1 MTKKMQPMSLSISPE
16 MKEIL
21 DTKAEAK
28 GQKTSD
34 FIRRLL
40 GYFSLERDDIKPVV
54 LQIPQEAMA
63 SREDLAQWLDQKSVA
78 LLNQFF
84 PEAPKSHHTL
94 PPV

>member
-21 DTKAEAK
+21 DAKAEAK

-34 FIRRLL
+34 FIRRLI
-40 GYFSLERDDIKPVV
+40 GYFALERDDIKPVV
-54 LQIPQEAMA
+54 LQIPQDSMT
-63 SREDLAQWLDQKSVA
+63 SRDELEKWLDQKFAA

-84 PEAPKSHHTL
+84 PEAPKSQHL

>member
-16 MKEIL
+16 MKDIL

-40 GYFSLERDDIKPVV
+40 SYFSLERDDIKPVV
-54 LQIPQEAMA
+54 LQIPLDAMA
-63 SREDLAQWLDQKSVA
+63 SRSDLEKWLENKSIA
-78 LLNQFF
+78 LVNQFF
-84 PEAPKSHHTL
+84 PQAPKNNIPSI
-94 PPV
+94 

>member
-21 DTKAEAK
+21 DTKAAAK

-63 SREDLAQWLDQKSVA
+63 SREALEEWLGNKSVA
-78 LLNQFF
+78 LTNQFF
-84 PEAPKSHHTL
+84 PEVPKSTHL

>member
-21 DTKAEAK
+21 DTKAAAK

-54 LQIPQEAMA
+54 LQIPQGALS
-63 SREDLAQWLDQKSVA
+63 SRLELENWLAHKSVA
-78 LLNQFF
+78 LVNQFF
-84 PEAPKSHHTL
+84 PEAPKQHL

>member
-16 MKEIL
+16 MKAIL
-21 DTKAEAK
+21 DSKAEAK

-34 FIRRLL
+34 FIRRLI

-54 LQIPQEAMA
+54 LQIPQEALA
-63 SREDLAQWLDQKSVA
+63 SREDLQHWLALKSAA
-78 LLNQFF
+78 LVNQFF
-84 PEAPKSHHTL
+84 PEPPKHNL